1 MTPRAQVLAA
11 ALLFSTAGVVIK
23 ATSLTAWQISSLRSA
38 VAALVLLLA
47 FRQLPRLTGPTLLVG
62 TTIAVTFVTFIAA
75 NKLTTAAHAIFIQA
89 AAPVY
94 LVVLSPWLLRER
106 AARRDVP
113 FMATVLVGLTLLAL
127 STTDA
132 SATASNPVL
141 GNLLALLSGV
151 TWALSLAGLRWLE
164 QRDTTGMPAVDAT
177 ILANVIAAVACLP
190 MAWPLDGIGPTDW
203 LIVLYLGAFQLG
215 LAYVLLVHG
224 LRRLTA
230 IETSLLLLLESALN
244 PVWTWMGHG
253 ESPGTLGIVGGAL
266 ILGATTMRSL
276 RRNA

>member
-1 MTPRAQVLAA
+1 MSARAQVLAA

-23 ATSLTAWQISSLRSA
+23 ATTLTAWQISSLRSA
-38 VAALVLLLA
+38 VATLVLLAA
-47 FRQLPRLTGPTLLVG
+47 FRQVPRLTGPTLLVG
-62 TTIAVTFVTFIAA
+62 ALIAATFVTFIAA

-94 LVVLSPWLLRER
+94 LVVLSPWLLGER

-113 FMATVLVGLTLLAL
+113 FMATVLAGLTLLAL

-141 GNLLALLSGV
+141 GNSLALLSGV
-151 TWALSLAGLRWLE
+151 TWALSLVGLRWLE
-164 QRDTTGMPAVDAT
+164 QRDTTGMPAVNAT
-177 ILANVIAAVACLP
+177 IWANVIVALACLP
-190 MAWPLDGIGPTDW
+190 MAWPLDGIGQVDW

-253 ESPGTLGIVGGAL
+253 ESPGTLGIIGGAL